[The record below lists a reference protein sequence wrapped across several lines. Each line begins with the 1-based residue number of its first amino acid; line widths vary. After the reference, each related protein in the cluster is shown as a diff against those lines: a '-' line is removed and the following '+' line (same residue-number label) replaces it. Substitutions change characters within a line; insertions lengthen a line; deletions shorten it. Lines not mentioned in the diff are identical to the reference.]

1 MFQKIITDFVTIEM
15 AFHAKALEV
24 YSQCFQS
31 LNNISI
37 DADIKVSKGAD
48 KKKVCVKLPIFD
60 NDISSIVDFMRKQK
74 Y

>member
-48 KKKVCVKLPIFD
+48 EKNSLRKIASIF
-60 NDISSIVDFMRKQK
+60 
-74 Y
+74 

>member
-1 MFQKIITDFVTIEM
+1 MCDFLFLFFQKIITDFVTIEM

-24 YSQCFQS
+24 YSQCFQN

-37 DADIKVSKGAD
+37 DADIKVSY
-48 KKKVCVKLPIFD
+48 F
-60 NDISSIVDFMRKQK
+60 